1 MVRSRPSIAAMIGLD
16 TNVLVRIIVGDDEKQ
31 AEKAE
36 RVLKSRCTPETP
48 GFVNSFVLCELA
60 WTLDRTYGYSR
71 AQIAGVMEKILENS
85 GLRIENAD
93 LVAAALRL
101 YRTAAASF
109 SDALLAEINL
119 AAGCEST
126 FTFDRKAA
134 RLDGFTLVS

>member
-1 MVRSRPSIAAMIGLD
+1 MIGLD

-36 RVLKSRCTPETP
+36 KILKSRCTSEDP
-48 GFVNSFVLCELA
+48 GFVNAIVLCELA

-71 AQIAGVMEKILENS
+71 AQIADVMSRILENRA
-85 GLRIENAD
+85 LRIEHAG

-101 YRTAAASF
+101 YRTVAASF
-109 SDALLAEINL
+109 SDVLLAEINL
-119 AAGCEST
+119 AAGSEST
-126 FTFDRKAA
+126 LTFDRKAA